1 MYTKQS
7 TPDGVNIMRSE
18 DSTQFS
24 IEMDVK
30 DELDMFK
37 ARNKDVIINL
47 FKKKKRH
54 VTNSDAIRYLLLLEK
69 KSRNQKKQ

>member
-1 MYTKQS
+1 
-7 TPDGVNIMRSE
+7 MRSE